1 MSHQRPDRGPAD
13 VPARARAA
21 KRAPALLAA
30 FPLLVGTIPGADA
43 ADLLQGMSGRWAPG
57 PDATATV
64 ELAPSEGGFTL
75 TWRPPERDP
84 TTARFAATER
94 PNVYAARTG
103 EGWSMFG
110 GEAVNPL
117 REGTLLW
124 ARTAEDGVYVY
135 SLEID
140 DQGGFLLDRYAYRPD
155 GEGLLVSL
163 LRRTAEGE
171 VKPPEQKLVK
181 VDR

>member
-1 MSHQRPDRGPAD
+1 MSHQRPDRGPAH
-13 VPARARAA
+13 V
-21 KRAPALLAA
+21 PALLAA
-30 FPLLVGTIPGADA
+30 LPLLLGAIPGAGA
-43 ADLLQGMSGRWAPG
+43 ADPLQGMSGRWAPG
-57 PDATATV
+57 PDAAATV
-64 ELAPSEGGFTL
+64 ELAPSEDGFTL
-75 TWRPPERDP
+75 TWQPPERDP
-84 TTARFAATER
+84 TTARFTATER
-94 PNVYAARTG
+94 PNVYAAEQQ

-110 GEAVNPL
+110 GGEAVVNPL
-117 REGTLLW
+117 QEGTLLW

-140 DQGGFLLDRYAYRPD
+140 DRGGFLLDRYAYRPD
-155 GEGLLVSL
+155 GESLLVSL